1 MLTPVKPVE
10 PVAPWLGG
18 KHRLARTLVERI
30 ERIPHRTYAEP
41 FVGMGGVF
49 FRRRSKP
56 PAEVVND
63 IDGEIVNLS
72 RILQRHYPQF
82 IDTLRFQI
90 ASRREF
96 ERLRAVDPATL
107 TDLERAARFLYVQRL
122 AFGGQKRG
130 VFGVSPERPARFDLS
145 TLEPMLAEAHE
156 RLAGVTFENLG
167 WPEFI
172 ARYDR
177 PETLFYLDPPYFG
190 GEADY
195 GPGVFER
202 ADFGGMAEQLRSIE
216 GAFLLSINDR
226 PEIRGAFA
234 GFLIDEVRLSYSVSR
249 DGGQGK
255 VGELIIG
262 NRDVRA
268 GLI

>member
-1 MLTPVKPVE
+1 MLTPISPIE

-18 KHRLARTLVERI
+18 KHRLAATLAERI
-30 ERIPHRTYAEP
+30 ARIPHRTYAEP

-49 FRRRSKP
+49 FRRAAKP

-63 IDGEIVNLS
+63 IDGEIINLF

-82 IDTLRFQI
+82 IDVLRFQVT
-90 ASRREF
+90 SRAEF
-96 ERLRAVDPATL
+96 LRLRAVPAETL
-107 TDLERAARFLYVQRL
+107 TDLERAARFLYIQRL

-130 VFGVSPERPARFDLS
+130 VFGVAPDRPARFDLS

-156 RLAGVTFENLG
+156 RLGGVTFEQLD

-172 ARYDR
+172 RRYDR

-195 GPGVFER
+195 GRSVRSAEAGAASRRAMRSGRITTGTPGARGRR
-202 ADFGGMAEQLRSIE
+202 AWRRRASFRHARTRGRARSRSV
-216 GAFLLSINDR
+216 GAL
-226 PEIRGAFA
+226 AH
-234 GFLIDEVRLSYSVSR
+234 
-249 DGGQGK
+249 
-255 VGELIIG
+255 
-262 NRDVRA
+262 
-268 GLI
+268 